1 MVNDGA
7 GIVSY
12 RWGRQGMV
20 NDGADV
26 VSHRWGRQGPGML
39 VKKPTHIA
47 RLSYGPSTA
56 AALATKNLSLRGPDK
71 YCH

>member
-7 GIVSY
+7 DVVSY

-20 NDGADV
+20 NDGAACAPL
-26 VSHRWGRQGPGML
+26 PGML

-47 RLSYGPSTA
+47 RLGCGSSTA
-56 AALATKNLSLRGPDK
+56 AALATKKLSIPGPDK
-71 YCH
+71 YFC